1 MAKELM
7 DVTEAAEFLRL
18 SRVTLDIWRSA
29 KTGPPFIRAGRR
41 ILYRL
46 DDLRE
51 WVAARQVT
59 PERVN

>member
-7 DVTEAAEFLRL
+7 DVNETAEFLR
-18 SRVTLDIWRSA
+18 VAKITLDMWRSA
-29 KTGPPFIRAGRR
+29 KTGPPYVRVGRR
-41 ILYRL
+41 VLYRL
-46 DDLRE
+46 ADLRE

>member
-7 DVTEAAEFLRL
+7 DVNETAEFLH
-18 SRVTLDIWRSA
+18 VAKITLDMWRSA
-29 KTGPPFIRAGRR
+29 KTGPPYVRVGRR
-41 ILYRL
+41 VLYRL
-46 DDLRE
+46 ADLRE